1 MKLIW
6 GIFNADQN
14 RECRIKYKEKTIV
27 TKRIYTLAIL
37 GIMSIAGLSRAWHML
52 EDTKTKINEACDVFF
67 NPSASPTQ
75 ENIKSSLSQLL
86 DIAASITTSE
96 YKDDIKYR
104 IDVAKELFK
113 DDSLFNEKARQ
124 YLSFAYRMM
133 TNGQKFQKPEELDE
147 FVTPDEAQE
156 KAMKYARNLVDK
168 ALAEL
173 EAGNPG
179 ETAKFLV
186 ELVLMVVTPVSG

>member
-1 MKLIW
+1 M
-6 GIFNADQN
+6 
-14 RECRIKYKEKTIV
+14 R
-27 TKRIYTLAIL
+27 KRIFTLAAL
-37 GIMSIAGLSRAWHML
+37 GIMCIVGLSGARL
-52 EDTKTKINEACDVFF
+52 RSEDTKTKINETCDVFI
-67 NPSASPTQ
+67 NPNASPTQ
-75 ENIKSSLSQLL
+75 ENIISSLSQLL

-133 TNGQKFQKPEELDE
+133 TNGQKYQSPEELDE
-147 FVTPDEAQE
+147 FVTPEEAQE
-156 KAMKYARNLVDK
+156 KAMKYTKNLVDK

-173 EAGNPG
+173 DAGNPG

-186 ELVLMVVTPVSG
+186 ELVLMVVTPISG

>member
-1 MKLIW
+1 MKTNMTKK
-6 GIFNADQN
+6 IF
-14 RECRIKYKEKTIV
+14 
-27 TKRIYTLAIL
+27 TLALL
-37 GIMSIAGLSRAWHML
+37 GLISIAGLSRAWHML

-67 NPSASPTQ
+67 NPSSSPTQ
-75 ENIKSSLSQLL
+75 ENIVSSLSQLL
-86 DIAASITTSE
+86 DIAVSITTSQ

-104 IDVAKELFK
+104 IEVAKKLFK

-133 TNGQKFQKPEELDE
+133 TNGQKFQKPEELDD

-156 KAMKYARNLVDK
+156 KAMKYTRNLVDR

-173 EAGNPG
+173 DAGNPD
-179 ETAKFLV
+179 ETAIFLI

>member
-1 MKLIW
+1 MKTK
-6 GIFNADQN
+6 A
-14 RECRIKYKEKTIV
+14 
-27 TKRIYTLAIL
+27 TKRIFTMGFLV
-37 GIMSIAGLSRAWHML
+37 IMAIAGLSKAWHGL

-67 NPSASPTQ
+67 NPGASPTQ
-75 ENIKSSLSQLL
+75 ENIVSSLSQLL

-113 DDSLFNEKARQ
+113 ENSLFNEKARQ
-124 YLSFAYRMM
+124 YLSFAYRMV

-156 KAMKYARNLVDK
+156 KAMKYTRNLVDR

-173 EAGNPG
+173 DAGNPDG
-179 ETAKFLV
+179 AAKLLL
-186 ELVLMVVTPVSG
+186 EMVLMVVTPISG

>member
-1 MKLIW
+1 MKL
-6 GIFNADQN
+6 N
-14 RECRIKYKEKTIV
+14 V
-27 TKRIYTLAIL
+27 TKKIFTLALL
-37 GIMSIAGLSRAWHML
+37 GLISIAGLSKVWTNS
-52 EDTKTKINEACDVFF
+52 EDTKTKINAACDVFF
-67 NPSASPTQ
+67 NPSASPAQ
-75 ENIKSSLSQLL
+75 ENIVDSLSQLL

-96 YKDDIKYR
+96 YKEDIKYR
-104 IDVAKELFK
+104 IEVAKELFK
-113 DDSLFNEKARQ
+113 EKSLFNEKARQ

-156 KAMKYARNLVDK
+156 KAMKYTRNLMDK

-173 EAGNPG
+173 DAGNPD

-186 ELVLMVVTPVSG
+186 EFVLMVVTPISG